1 MTNTLHHHYDL
12 DVDTL
17 QFVISSK
24 IVETIINDLFF
35 RDDDQPN
42 DIDNDEGEQN
52 ADDTV
57 RNKFIKKQN
66 EKRAMKLFSME
77 EDEII
82 YTMTIKNIL

>member
-1 MTNTLHHHYDL
+1 MTWTSTRCN
-12 DVDTL
+12 
-17 QFVISSK
+17 SSLVPK
-24 IVETIINDLFF
+24 LLKRLSKTLFF

>member
-1 MTNTLHHHYDL
+1 LKRL
-12 DVDTL
+12 
-17 QFVISSK
+17 SK
-24 IVETIINDLFF
+24 TLFF